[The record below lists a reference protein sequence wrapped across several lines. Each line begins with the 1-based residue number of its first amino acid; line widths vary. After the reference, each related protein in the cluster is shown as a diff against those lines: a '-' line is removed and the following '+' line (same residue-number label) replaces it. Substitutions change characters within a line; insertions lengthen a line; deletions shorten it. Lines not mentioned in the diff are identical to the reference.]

1 MTAISHARQFR
12 ERITRRDI
20 VVVPG
25 GGSPLEIKL
34 IARAGFDAAYLSGY
48 ATAAS
53 RYGVPDIG
61 LVAYGEIEN
70 AVLAVTRVAD
80 VPLIVDCDTGYG
92 DVTNVRRTVQGMERM
107 GVAAIQIED
116 QAWPKRCGHMDAKI
130 VETREVALRKLR
142 AALEARTD
150 PDTVVIARTDAR
162 GPHGLD
168 EALDRCRMFRDAGAD
183 VVFVDGPQSLEELEI
198 IGRQLE
204 GGPLMA
210 NMSESGLTPLLPASE
225 LEQLGFSVVIFPSST
240 VRLSV
245 RIIEDFLASLK
256 EKGDSREWVDRMASL
271 AQTNTILDMELMRE
285 FEAKIL
291 ADVAQRTRT
300 TQTQTLT
307 Q

>member
-1 MTAISHARQFR
+1 MKPASHARLLR
-12 ERITRRDI
+12 ERLSQREI

-34 IARAGFDAAYLSGY
+34 IARTGFEAAYLSGY

-70 AVLAVTRVAD
+70 AVLATTRVAD

-92 DVTNVRRTVQGMERM
+92 DVTNMFRTVQGMERL

-130 VETREVALRKLR
+130 VEPREVALRKLR
-142 AALEARTD
+142 AALEARLD
-150 PDTVVIARTDAR
+150 PDTLIIARTDAR

-168 EALDRCRMFRDAGAD
+168 EALERCRMFRDAGAD
-183 VVFVDGPQSLEELEI
+183 VVFVDGPQSIEELEI
-198 IGRQLE
+198 IGRELA
-204 GGPLMA
+204 GGPLVA
-210 NMSESGLTPLLPASE
+210 NMSESGLTPLLSAAE
-225 LEQLGFSVVIFPSST
+225 LQELGFAIALFPSST

-245 RIIEDFLASLK
+245 RIIEDFLTSLRQS
-256 EKGDSREWVDRMASL
+256 GDSRAWVDRMASL
-271 AQTNTILDMELMRE
+271 AQTNSALDIESMRA
-285 FEAKIL
+285 FEGRIL
-291 ADVAQRTRT
+291 ADVKKHLA
-300 TQTQTLT
+300 
-307 Q
+307 